1 MAVPILS
8 TKLNIPPLRSKY
20 VSRSNLVE
28 KLNESLASGSKLII
42 LSAPA
47 GFGKT
52 TLVCEWAAAC
62 GRPLAWLSLDD
73 SDSTST
79 GFLAYLVSALQTV
92 QAGVGETVLAA
103 LQSAQPPSVAPLLI
117 ELVNEISATSISFI
131 LVLDDYHLVDS
142 KDVDQA
148 LSFLVEN
155 QPPQMHL
162 VIISREDPPLALSR
176 LRAKGQLTELRA
188 DDLRFTL
195 NEASDFL
202 NRVMSLNLASNDI
215 SILDKHVEGWAVG
228 LQLAA
233 LSLQR
238 DNDPSTFI
246 RSFTGSHHFILDY
259 LVEEV
264 LYRQPENTQQ
274 FLLKT
279 SILNRL
285 CGPLCEAVINNPG
298 ENGQDTLEALDHDN
312 LFITTLDHERRWYRY
327 HNLFRDLLQKQL
339 GQFLS
344 PEEINQSHLRASQ
357 WYEANGDFV
366 EAFDHALAAAD
377 YHRGAELAEG
387 AYRNMDDKFLS
398 AAWLVQVRMLPDS
411 IMSVHP
417 LLCVQAGM
425 AYTDA
430 GDLEASEAYL
440 SKAEHCLVQV
450 GKSDQYPSLPG
461 MIALGRAFN
470 AQLRGDIHE
479 VVKYAELSLELI
491 PESDFFQR
499 SQANVTLG
507 FSNWAAGNLEAALRV
522 MTDWM
527 ENLQKTGN
535 TVFVVASAFAV
546 ADILVGLGR
555 LMEAESSLNR
565 SLELAS
571 TQGDEA
577 EKITAHHYLI
587 LSQIAYERS
596 EHELYLKRLQ
606 MVHKLKDHTTLVD
619 WPYCWNLAQA
629 LIKEREQDFEAALK
643 LLDEAKSVY
652 VRNPVPDLRPVD
664 AIKARIYLKQGRLD
678 KARTWV
684 NGRGLSVSD
693 EIDYLG
699 EFEHLVLARIRIAE
713 HDYSGINSMLERILA
728 AAEAQNR
735 LWSVLEI
742 LLTLFL
748 SCQTQGDQQQANI
761 VLNQALI
768 IAEPEG
774 YIRIFVDEGEPMR
787 LQLETLAKDRNHP
800 LRKYLFKLLSAFSRS
815 TANSQQTGLI
825 EPLTA
830 RELEILRLVAQGLS
844 NSEISRRLFLSVS
857 TIKGHNLRIFDKLQ
871 AQNRTE
877 AVASARDLGL
887 L

>member
-8 TKLNIPPLRSKY
+8 TKLYIPPLRSKY
-20 VSRSNLVE
+20 VSRLNLVG
-28 KLNESLASGSKLII
+28 KLNESLASGSKLTI

-62 GRPLAWLSLDD
+62 RQPLAWLSLDE
-73 SDSTST
+73 SDSTPT
-79 GFLAYLVSALQTV
+79 GFLAYLISALQTI
-92 QAGVGETVLAA
+92 QSGIGETVLAA
-103 LQSAQPPSVAPLLI
+103 LQSAQPPSIEPLLI
-117 ELVNEISATSISFI
+117 ELLNEIAATSVSFI
-131 LVLDDYHLVDS
+131 LVLDDYHLIDS
-142 KDVDQA
+142 KAVDQS

-155 QPPQMHL
+155 LPQQMHL
-162 VIISREDPPLALSR
+162 VIVSREDPPLALSR
-176 LRAKGQLTELRA
+176 LRAKGRLTELRA
-188 DDLRFTL
+188 DDLRFTF

-202 NRVMSLNLASNDI
+202 NRVMSLNLTSEDI

-238 DNDPSTFI
+238 DNDPSSFI

-264 LYRQPENTQQ
+264 LHRQSGKLQQ

-285 CGPLCEAVINNPG
+285 CGPLCEAVINDPG
-298 ENGQDTLEALDHDN
+298 ANGQDTLEALEHDN
-312 LFITTLDHERRWYRY
+312 LFITALDHERRWFRY
-327 HNLFRDLLQKQL
+327 HNLFRDLLLKQL

-344 PEEINQSHLRASQ
+344 PEEINRSHLRASQ
-357 WYEANGDFV
+357 WYQENGDFV

-377 YHRGAELAEG
+377 DNRGAELAEG
-387 AYRNMDDKFLS
+387 AYRDMDDKFLS
-398 AAWLVQVRMLPDS
+398 AAWLDQVKKLPDR
-411 IMSVHP
+411 IMRLHP
-417 LLCVQAGM
+417 LLCIQIGM

-430 GDLEASEAYL
+430 GDLEASETYL
-440 SKAEHCLVQV
+440 SKAEHALERV
-450 GKSDQYPSLPG
+450 GKTERIQSLPG
-461 MIALGRAFN
+461 MIAIARAFN
-470 AQLRGDIHE
+470 AQLRGDIRA
-479 VVKYAELSLELI
+479 VVKYAELTLQLT

-507 FSNWAAGNLEAALRV
+507 FSNWAVGNLEAALKV
-522 MTDWM
+522 MNAWM
-527 ENLQKTGN
+527 ENMQKTGN
-535 TVFVVASAFAV
+535 IIFTVASAFAL

-555 LMEAESSLNR
+555 LTDAEQSLNQ

-587 LSQIAYERS
+587 LALIAHERCD
-596 EHELYLKRLQ
+596 HELFTTRLQ

-619 WPYCWNLAQA
+619 WPYRWNLAQA
-629 LIKEREQDFEAALK
+629 LIKEGEKDFEAALK

-652 VRNPVPDLRPVD
+652 VLNPVPDLRPVD

-678 KARTWV
+678 KVRAWV
-684 NGRGLSVSD
+684 QERGLSVSD
-693 EIDYLG
+693 EVDYLG
-699 EFEHLVLARIRIAE
+699 EFEHLVLARFSIAE
-713 HDYSGINSMLERILA
+713 HDLTGVNEMLERMLE
-728 AAEAQNR
+728 AAETQNR
-735 LWSVLEI
+735 HGSVLEI

-748 SCQTQGDQQQANI
+748 SCQAQGDQQQAKI
-761 VLNQALI
+761 MLNQALVV
-768 IAEPEG
+768 AEPEG
-774 YIRIFVDEGEPMR
+774 YTRIFVDEGEPLR
-787 LQLETLAKDRNHP
+787 LPLETLAKDRNHP
-800 LRKYLFKLLSAFSRS
+800 QRKYLFRLLSAFSIS
-815 TANSQQTGLI
+815 KTNPQQTALI
-825 EPLTA
+825 EHLTG

-844 NSEISRRLFLSVS
+844 NSEISQRLFLSVS

-871 AQNRTE
+871 VQNRTE